1 MPFINLY
8 AVSSVTVTW
17 RTDNPSSSGPSLA
30 LGRIADRE
38 LLAVLPKKRAT
49 YNREIASTIVRSRP
63 RHLGA
68 VGANA
73 RTAARRRYTPSIE
86 YVPISAPT
94 SSSALRSAEM
104 VDALTIVAVR
114 FVEPLEKLG
123 WLSALAER
131 PGIQVVVVNKGK
143 ALQLPNV
150 TIVDMENV
158 CREGFGYLWALD
170 FLPPPQLPQAS
181 TAATV
186 VFTQARLKL
195 ADSGAFERWIAAV
208 RAARPPDASC
218 FSFFGGIV
226 PGTVNKNAVGSG
238 MPYMFGATNG
248 PAGGA
253 FRSRH
258 YRSKLLCADEDWSQW
273 TTATRFGPGGTFA
286 VSRSLVQALPSTLR
300 RAALDE
306 LRTSY
311 SNRSRQCLMEY
322 VYERSWGRLWT
333 RCNTSVPRCETASP
347 S

>member
-1 MPFINLY
+1 MI
-8 AVSSVTVTW
+8 
-17 RTDNPSSSGPSLA
+17 
-30 LGRIADRE
+30 
-38 LLAVLPKKRAT
+38 
-49 YNREIASTIVRSRP
+49 
-63 RHLGA
+63 
-68 VGANA
+68 
-73 RTAARRRYTPSIE
+73 
-86 YVPISAPT
+86 
-94 SSSALRSAEM
+94 

-158 CREGFGYLWALD
+158 CRESFGYLWALD
-170 FLPPPQLPQAS
+170 FLPPEAS

-186 VFTQARLKL
+186 VFTQAMLNL
-195 ADSGAFERWIAAV
+195 VDSGTFERWIAAV
-208 RAARPPDASC
+208 RAARPPNASC

-226 PGTVNKNAVGSG
+226 PGNKKKAVGSG
-238 MPYMFGATNG
+238 MPYMFGATKG
-248 PAGGA
+248 PAGWA
-253 FRSRH
+253 FKSSH

-273 TTATRFGPGGTFA
+273 NTATHFGPGGTFA

-311 SNRSRQCLMEY
+311 SKRSRQCLMEY

-333 RCNTSVPRCETASP
+333 RCNTSVPRCESKAHTQYIRLSNCRRQRRGGSP
-347 S
+347 ERLLLKNATRFLDISSRLD